1 MKKWQKVK
9 KYIANWKDV
18 KKNMTKTDSIKKW
31 LILLAGL
38 QIFLTMAFLCYLVTV
53 SAYQNYNMATH
64 RYFQI
69 GEQLLDRVEISV
81 KELEQATF
89 FPAQLYAQN
98 NDPYLC
104 STLREGPILK
114 NFRFYSYFNTQAQNR
129 FTTESTSFIALYDLE
144 GNGVYTSKGA
154 NYGISFLDKEKAE
167 WYKKISAYKTG
178 TPLLI
183 AAQEF
188 RGSGMNMRDGG
199 SLCIGRGILDLN
211 TIKIVGY
218 CVAGIDTSYL
228 ENYFEQN
235 RQAPNQRFA
244 VYKDGKLLYGN
255 IEQEESY
262 QGFVKENLKKTERK
276 ENYQSRKLKHS
287 DKNSCVY
294 NVIGHANGYTLV
306 LQTSLSD
313 IFGNMGRI
321 QMLNIIPIGMIL
333 GGIIFL
339 IFQMVGRILKA
350 LNRLIEACNHFE
362 LGHINKVSKEGLPE
376 EFQTLVSSFNKMSKR
391 IDLLIHEV
399 FVKQQEKQE
408 TELQLLRT
416 QINPHYL
423 YNTLEIMHM
432 KAYMC
437 QDYETATMAELLGQN
452 LQYGLRNTTK
462 EVPLEE
468 EIHQLNIYRA
478 ILAYQYNER
487 IQFNICIDRE
497 LYSCHVL
504 KLVFQPIV
512 ENAVIHGIT
521 DSHQILHIDILGYRD
536 EDRLYIQV
544 SDDGCG
550 MSEEQL
556 EMLRH
561 DIDSPSSNSIGLRNV
576 CRRISLNYGPEYKV
590 SIESAEGMGTMIMLC
605 FPWKD
610 NMSDDMEEEPTK
622 KEEQDVPDPISR

>member
-1 MKKWQKVK
+1 M
-9 KYIANWKDV
+9 
-18 KKNMTKTDSIKKW
+18 
-31 LILLAGL
+31 
-38 QIFLTMAFLCYLVTV
+38 
-53 SAYQNYNMATH
+53 
-64 RYFQI
+64 
-69 GEQLLDRVEISV
+69 
-81 KELEQATF
+81 
-89 FPAQLYAQN
+89 
-98 NDPYLC
+98 
-104 STLREGPILK
+104 
-114 NFRFYSYFNTQAQNR
+114 
-129 FTTESTSFIALYDLE
+129 
-144 GNGVYTSKGA
+144 
-154 NYGISFLDKEKAE
+154 
-167 WYKKISAYKTG
+167 
-178 TPLLI
+178 
-183 AAQEF
+183 
-188 RGSGMNMRDGG
+188 
-199 SLCIGRGILDLN
+199 
-211 TIKIVGY
+211 
-218 CVAGIDTSYL
+218 
-228 ENYFEQN
+228 
-235 RQAPNQRFA
+235 
-244 VYKDGKLLYGN
+244 
-255 IEQEESY
+255 
-262 QGFVKENLKKTERK
+262 
-276 ENYQSRKLKHS
+276 
-287 DKNSCVY
+287 
-294 NVIGHANGYTLV
+294 IGHANGYTLV
-306 LQTSLSD
+306 LQTPLSD
-313 IFGNMGRI
+313 IFGNMGKI
-321 QMLNIIPIGMIL
+321 QMLNIIPISIIL
-333 GGIIFL
+333 SGIVFM

-350 LNRLIEACNHFE
+350 LNRLIEACNNFE
-362 LGHINKVSKEGLPE
+362 LDHVNKVSGKGLPE
-376 EFQTLVSSFNKMSKR
+376 EFQTLAYSFNKMSKR

-437 QDYETATMAELLGQN
+437 KDYETATMAELLGQN

-536 EDRLYIQV
+536 DDRLYIQV

-576 CRRISLNYGPEYKV
+576 CRRISLNYGSEYKV
-590 SIESAEGMGTMIMLC
+590 SIESAEGLGTMIMLC
-605 FPWKD
+605 FPWKMSD
-610 NMSDDMEEEPTK
+610 NMSDDMEEERAK
-622 KEEQDVPDPISR
+622 KEEQDVQDPISR

>member
-1 MKKWQKVK
+1 M
-9 KYIANWKDV
+9 
-18 KKNMTKTDSIKKW
+18 
-31 LILLAGL
+31 
-38 QIFLTMAFLCYLVTV
+38 
-53 SAYQNYNMATH
+53 
-64 RYFQI
+64 
-69 GEQLLDRVEISV
+69 
-81 KELEQATF
+81 
-89 FPAQLYAQN
+89 
-98 NDPYLC
+98 
-104 STLREGPILK
+104 
-114 NFRFYSYFNTQAQNR
+114 
-129 FTTESTSFIALYDLE
+129 
-144 GNGVYTSKGA
+144 
-154 NYGISFLDKEKAE
+154 
-167 WYKKISAYKTG
+167 
-178 TPLLI
+178 
-183 AAQEF
+183 
-188 RGSGMNMRDGG
+188 
-199 SLCIGRGILDLN
+199 
-211 TIKIVGY
+211 
-218 CVAGIDTSYL
+218 
-228 ENYFEQN
+228 
-235 RQAPNQRFA
+235 
-244 VYKDGKLLYGN
+244 GK
-255 IEQEESY
+255 
-262 QGFVKENLKKTERK
+262 
-276 ENYQSRKLKHS
+276 
-287 DKNSCVY
+287 
-294 NVIGHANGYTLV
+294 
-306 LQTSLSD
+306 
-313 IFGNMGRI
+313 I
-321 QMLNIIPIGMIL
+321 QMLNIIPISIIL
-333 GGIIFL
+333 SGIVFM

-350 LNRLIEACNHFE
+350 LNRLIEACNNFE
-362 LGHINKVSKEGLPE
+362 LDHVNKVSGKGLPE
-376 EFQTLVSSFNKMSKR
+376 EFQTLAYSFNKMSKR

-437 QDYETATMAELLGQN
+437 KDYETATMAELLGQN

-536 EDRLYIQV
+536 DDRLYIQV

-576 CRRISLNYGPEYKV
+576 CRRISLNYGSEYKV
-590 SIESAEGMGTMIMLC
+590 SIESAEGLGTMIMLC
-605 FPWKD
+605 FPWKMSD
-610 NMSDDMEEEPTK
+610 NMSDDMEEERAK
-622 KEEQDVPDPISR
+622 KEEQDVQDPISR